1 MTAIERLNAEIIT
14 CMKAKSEVR
23 LSVMRMLKNKILQ
36 VNARGEV
43 SEEEA
48 TKLFRI
54 YAKQLQETIDV
65 AKPLGKVEMYTEAE
79 AELAI
84 VKEFLPAELSA
95 EQIKA
100 VVTAVV
106 AEVGKDKTKFG
117 LIMKESVKRLGGQA
131 DGMIVKDLVNTLL
144 A

>member
-1 MTAIERLNAEIIT
+1 MKAIEKLNEEIKN
-14 CMKAKSEVR
+14 CMKSKNEVR

-43 SEEEA
+43 TEEEA
-48 TKLFRI
+48 TKLFRA
-54 YAKQLQETIDV
+54 YSKQLQETIDV
-65 AKPLGKVEMYTEAE
+65 ARQNNKVEMYTEAE

-84 VKEFLPAELSA
+84 VKEFLPAELSP

-100 VVTAVV
+100 TITAVV
-106 AEVGKDKTKFG
+106 NELGKDKTKFG

-131 DGMIVKDLVNTLL
+131 DGAVVKNIVNELL

>member
-1 MTAIERLNAEIIT
+1 MKAIEKLNEEIKS
-14 CMKAKSEVR
+14 CMKSKNEVR

-48 TKLFRI
+48 TKLFRA
-54 YAKQLQETIDV
+54 YSKQLQETIDV
-65 AKPLGKVEMYTEAE
+65 ARQNNKVEMYTEAE

-84 VKEFLPAELSA
+84 VKEFLPAELSP

-100 VVTAVV
+100 TITAVV
-106 AEVGKDKTKFG
+106 NELGKDKTKFG

-131 DGMIVKDLVNTLL
+131 DGAVVKNIVNELL

>member
-1 MTAIERLNAEIIT
+1 MSAIEKLNEEIKA
-14 CMKAKSEVR
+14 CMKAKNEVR

-43 SEEEA
+43 TEEEA

-84 VKEFLPAELSA
+84 VKEFLPPELSA

-100 VVTAVV
+100 TVEAVV
-106 AEVGKDKTKFG
+106 AEIGKDKTKFG

-131 DGMIVKDLVNTLL
+131 DGAVVKNLVNELL

>member
-1 MTAIERLNAEIIT
+1 MTAIERLNEEIKS
-14 CMKAKSEVR
+14 CMKAKNEVR

-54 YAKQLQETIDV
+54 YGKQLQETIDV

-100 VVTAVV
+100 TVATVV
-106 AEVGKDKTKFG
+106 AEMGKDKTKFG

-131 DGMIVKDLVNTLL
+131 DGTIVKNLVNELL